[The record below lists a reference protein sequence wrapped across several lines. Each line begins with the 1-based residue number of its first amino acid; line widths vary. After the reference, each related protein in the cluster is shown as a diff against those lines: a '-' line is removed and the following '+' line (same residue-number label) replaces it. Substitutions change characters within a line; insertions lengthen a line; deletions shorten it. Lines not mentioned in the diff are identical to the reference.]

1 MLVSWEKSYVQP
13 RQHIKKQRHY
23 FANNGL
29 SSHSYG
35 FSRSRVW
42 MGMLD
47 YKENWVLKNLCFWTL
62 LLETTLEGPLDCK
75 EIKPVHPKEN
85 QSRISIGRTDT
96 EAETLILCQLDVK
109 NWLIWK
115 DPDAGKDWSSEE
127 KGTTVYEMI
136 GWHHQLYGYEFEKT
150 SGAGHGQERLE
161 CCSPWVAKSQT
172 WTWLSDWAELTFWE
186 RGDFLTHQSDDLGF
200 DPSLSCETMVMPYN
214 LGVLQFPPTQKEG

>member
-62 LLETTLEGPLDCK
+62 LFETTHKGPSDCK

-115 DPDAGKDWSSEE
+115 DPEKKKKDPYAGKDWRWEE
-127 KGTTVYEMI
+127 KGTAEDEMVR
-136 GWHHQLYGYEFEKT
+136 WHHQLNGYEFK
-150 SGAGHGQERLE
+150 
-161 CCSPWVAKSQT
+161 
-172 WTWLSDWAELTFWE
+172 
-186 RGDFLTHQSDDLGF
+186 
-200 DPSLSCETMVMPYN
+200 
-214 LGVLQFPPTQKEG
+214 